1 MLYNRI
7 EDARVLKDPQ
17 DTDGPRLG
25 TITATDVP
33 ADLRQG
39 RGCRLV
45 QGERLLLLANARGAI
60 ARLDGR
66 ILRLRI
72 GGPLG
77 PSGGFFV
84 ADGASVS
91 IGRTVP
97 AAGQQMISQGP
108 ATVSVGGARDRP
120 IEKVDADWACS

>member
-1 MLYNRI
+1 M
-7 EDARVLKDPQ
+7 LKDPREAE
-17 DTDGPRLG
+17 GPRLG
-25 TITATDVP
+25 SLTAGDVP

-45 QGERLLLLANARGAI
+45 QGERLLLLANAQGAI

-97 AAGQQMISQGP
+97 AGGQQMISQGP
-108 ATVSVGGARDRP
+108 ATVSVGGATDRP
-120 IEKVDADWACS
+120 IEKIDADWACR